1 MKHRRNLFQKHL
13 LLWMGGLIL
22 VVLAFV
28 LLFGPRLCVHD
39 PFQVDYKVK
48 LMPPCREYPFGTDG
62 MGRSVAARV
71 VYGLR
76 SSIRI
81 AMTVM
86 LLSCAIGVCIGI
98 LSGYLG
104 GIVDLIMM
112 RVMEVVLA
120 FPGTILALAILG
132 TLGGGM
138 RNQIVA
144 LTLVRWTKY
153 ARMARNETMMLKK
166 AEYMEAAV
174 AIGNGRLR
182 ILLRYILPDI
192 MRQILVLATMSIGPI
207 ILSSATLSFLGLG
220 IQPPNP
226 ELGLLINDG
235 RDYIRSAGHISLF
248 PGLVTALTAL
258 GFNLFGEGLND
269 YFDPRLKDKA
279 VTD

>member
-1 MKHRRNLFQKHL
+1 MLLVLLF
-13 LLWMGGLIL
+13 
-22 VVLAFV
+22 VLA
-28 LLFGPRLCVHD
+28 FGPRLCVHD

-48 LMPPCREYPFGTDG
+48 LLAPCAEYPFGTDG

-76 SSIRI
+76 SSMKI
-81 AMTVM
+81 AAAVM
-86 LLSCAIGVCIGI
+86 VISCAAGVLIGVAA
-98 LSGYLG
+98 GYMG
-104 GIVDLIMM
+104 GAADLILM
-112 RVMEVVLA
+112 RMMEVVLA

-138 RNQIVA
+138 KNQIIA
-144 LTLVRWTKY
+144 LALVRWTKY
-153 ARMARNETMMLKK
+153 ARMARDETMRLKK

-174 AIGNGRLR
+174 AMGNGRLR
-182 ILLRYILPDI
+182 ILLCYVLPNI
-192 MRQILVLATMSIGPI
+192 MGQILVLATMSIGPI

-226 ELGLLINDG
+226 ELGLLINEG

-258 GFNLFGEGLND
+258 AFNLFGEGLND